1 VSLQP
6 PPPHGRGAVSN
17 ASGRFES
24 RVSEAAD
31 DGWSIEDPAP
41 PLLRTTVTPEKA
53 RTIITRNDSPDV
65 GFDRSIN
72 PYRGCEH
79 GCIYCYARPAH
90 AYMGL
95 SPGLDFESKI
105 FFKPGAG
112 KLLERELSAATYSP
126 ATIHIGGNTD
136 PYQPQERTLRVTR
149 EILETMSRFRHPM
162 SVITKSALI
171 ARDIDLLGP
180 MGEAGLV
187 RAAVSITTLDRGLA
201 RTMEP
206 RAATP
211 ERRLDAVRRL
221 TAAGVPTMV
230 MFAPVIPGLNDHELE
245 GVLQRA
251 AEAGAFS
258 AGYVALRLP
267 LEIKDL
273 FREWLAANVP
283 DRASRVMSLVRQMRG
298 GRDYDAQWGQRMKGE
313 GPIADVIAQRSGSLV
328 TAARSVPVQGPPEAR
343 RPGRSVRLGYSAA
356 QANPPLP
363 APGREHSIRLMQAS
377 RTGSPW
383 SGTPR
388 RCRPARGPPR
398 RTGPGGRSRCN
409 CRRTARGNRPGS

>member
-1 VSLQP
+1 MSPLSP
-6 PPPHGRGAVSN
+6 SPRGRGAVSN
-17 ASGRFES
+17 TAGRYES
-24 RVSEAAD
+24 RVNEAAD
-31 DGWSIEDPAP
+31 DGWSVEDPSP
-41 PLLRTTVTPEKA
+41 PVLRTTVTAEKA
-53 RTIITRNDSPDV
+53 RTIITRNDSPDI
-65 GFDRSIN
+65 GFDCSIN

-112 KLLERELSAATYSP
+112 KLLERELSAAKYSP

-136 PYQPQERTLRVTR
+136 PYQPRERTLRVTR
-149 EILETMSRFRHPM
+149 EIIEVMSRFRHPM

-171 ARDIDLLGP
+171 TRDIDLLGP
-180 MGEAGLV
+180 MGEAGIA

-221 TAAGVPTMV
+221 TAAGVPTTV

-251 AEAGAFS
+251 AEAGAS
-258 AGYVALRLP
+258 GAGYVVLRLP

-273 FREWLAANVP
+273 FREWLSANVP
-283 DRASRVMSLVRQMRG
+283 DRAARVMSLVRQMRG
-298 GRDYDAQWGQRMKGE
+298 GKDYDAQWGQRMKGD
-313 GPIADVIAQRSGSLV
+313 GPIADVIAQRFKI
-328 TAARSVPVQGPPEAR
+328 AR
-343 RPGRSVRLGYSAA
+343 RRFGLDRAL
-356 QANPPLP
+356 PPLDT
-363 APGREHSIRLMQAS
+363 SQFKV
-377 RTGSPW
+377 
-383 SGTPR
+383 
-388 RCRPARGPPR
+388 PPKA
-398 RTGPGGRSRCN
+398 GDQGDLF
-409 CRRTARGNRPGS
+409 A